1 MRGVWIALVALLIIP
16 TAIPA
21 GQSVTKLAFASTS
34 AFPAGTMLATAAL
47 LKLGTDGTLDLYSL
61 SGSNDYVIDIVG
73 DIE

>member
-1 MRGVWIALVALLIIP
+1 MRGVWIVLVALLIIRI
-16 TAIPA
+16 AIPA
-21 GQSVTKLAFASTS
+21 GQSVTKLAFAPTS
-34 AFPAGTMLATAAL
+34 AFPAGTVLATAAL